1 VTTKKKLET
10 LKMIFE
16 ELMQETF
23 QNQGIQLKV
32 QILNIWIKNEASTE
46 KPINRS
52 GQVNFDF
59 HKINKMQP
67 NRDI

>member
-16 ELMQETF
+16 EFMQETF